1 MPLQLKS
8 EVNRP
13 SGGRAVHTVDNV
25 LGEKLGLFVQYP
37 QCTGELFY
45 ISKNLTGRRETRSAK

>member
-45 ISKNLTGRRETRSAK
+45 ISKNLKRR